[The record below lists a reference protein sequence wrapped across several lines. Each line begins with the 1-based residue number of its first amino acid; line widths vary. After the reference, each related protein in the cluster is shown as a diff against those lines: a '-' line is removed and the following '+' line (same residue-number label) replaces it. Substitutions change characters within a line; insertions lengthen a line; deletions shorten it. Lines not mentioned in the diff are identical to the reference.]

1 MNRKRLIRLTLLAAS
16 AGAALLSWSLPALAQ
31 CAMCKNAITGSPEAA
46 KLSESLNF
54 AIIVLLIPPVLLFC
68 GFFVLAYRY
77 RKAREV
83 ESQSPPRDE
92 QGGETGLAK
101 ALKRRKGRKERGE
114 AGGALA

>member
-1 MNRKRLIRLTLLAAS
+1 
-16 AGAALLSWSLPALAQ
+16 
-31 CAMCKNAITGSPEAA
+31 MCKNAITGSPEAA

-54 AIIVLLIPPVLLFC
+54 AIVVLLIPPVLLFC

-77 RKAREV
+77 RKARET
-83 ESQSPPRDE
+83 EPQSPPGNE

-101 ALKRRKGRKERGE
+101 ALKRGKSRKEGGE

>member
-1 MNRKRLIRLTLLAAS
+1 MNRKRVIRFSLSATS

-31 CAMCKNAITGSPEAA
+31 CAMCKNAVTGSPEAA

-54 AIIVLLIPPVLLFC
+54 AIIVLLIPPVLIFC

-77 RKAREV
+77 RKARETDPK
-83 ESQSPPRDE
+83 SQPLSEP
-92 QGGETGLAK
+92 GGKSVLTK
-101 ALKRRKGRKERGE
+101 ALKRKDNRKERGE